1 MWKAKHGILNNGLQP
16 EHFHSRFGLPT
27 TIQGN
32 GGGRAAAQGFLF
44 SCAYHPEMLS
54 GQGTKLRILN
64 RTELN
69 GEFNAS
75 KSLNENSCSS
85 TSTDLEVGEEEPL
98 SCSHPMS
105 YSSGSALVG
114 EESRKPKL
122 SFSIEALIGIK

>member
-1 MWKAKHGILNNGLQP
+1 MVSRAGGVHPSCVYHTEILG
-16 EHFHSRFGLPT
+16 G
-27 TIQGN
+27 QGN
-32 GGGRAAAQGFLF
+32 
-44 SCAYHPEMLS
+44 
-54 GQGTKLRILN
+54 KLRILN

-69 GEFNAS
+69 GEFTAS

-98 SCSHPMS
+98 SCSLPTS
-105 YSSGSALVG
+105 YSSVSAAGEPPSPPCSLVG